1 MTSVECTCRERIK
14 WIIQSEED
22 KTFTPG
28 SGGWYVQITTF
39 LNHSNDVYQ
48 ITVIF
53 VLVIHKQMVYLL
65 LKMYV
70 SMLFKS

>member
-1 MTSVECTCRERIK
+1 MTSVECTCRGRIK
-14 WIIQSEED
+14 WIIKSEED

-53 VLVIHKQMVYLL
+53 FTSNSQTNGIFTFENVCIHAV
-65 LKMYV
+65 
-70 SMLFKS
+70 